1 MLIEKGTAMNKEA
14 RHFAKSILYTVTSNV
29 LTLAIST
36 IVVLVIPKLFGMQ
49 EYGYWQLYAFYTA
62 YVGFLHFGWN
72 DGIYLRYGGQDYE
85 QLDKKLFFSQF
96 YMLILFEIIIGLLII
111 LMASVWITDVERN
124 FIILMSVFSM
134 FILNVRYFLFFVLQA
149 TNRIKE
155 FSQLTILDRVLYAV
169 ILVIMLIMG
178 VRDYRSLIYAD
189 LVARGI
195 TLLFTM
201 VSCREIAFGKWK
213 TFTFTFSEMSKN
225 ISDGIKLMFAT
236 IASILIIGVV
246 RFFIERSW
254 DIATFGKVSL
264 TISISNLMMVFI
276 TTVGI
281 VIYPLLRRAKRE
293 DLADIYRLIRNLLS
307 PFLLGVLIF
316 FNPLR
321 YVLLLWL
328 PNYAD
333 SVKYMAIIFPIVV
346 YEGLMSLLVNTF
358 FKTIRAEA
366 KLLHFNVITL
376 ALSVILT
383 IGSTIL
389 LHNLELSIISILVL
403 LATRCI
409 LSELWITRKLGIDIR
424 IEMVK
429 EAIMTL
435 GFVLT
440 SWVLSP
446 LGGWL
451 VFTLLYGIYV
461 FTKRKS
467 LTQSVRQIVR
477 MMKVGS

>member
-1 MLIEKGTAMNKEA
+1 
-14 RHFAKSILYTVTSNV
+14 
-29 LTLAIST
+29 
-36 IVVLVIPKLFGMQ
+36 MQ
-49 EYGYWQLYAFYTA
+49 EYGYWQLYAFYTSF
-62 YVGFLHFGWN
+62 VGFLHFGWN
-72 DGIYLRYGGQDYE
+72 DGIYLRYGGQDYK

-96 YMLILFEIIIGLLII
+96 YMLIIFELLIGIMII
-111 LMASVWITDVERN
+111 LMTLLWITDVERN

-155 FSQLTILDRVLYAV
+155 FSKLTILDRVLYAV
-169 ILVIMLIMG
+169 ILVIMLVLG
-178 VRDYRSLIYAD
+178 VRDYRYLIYAE
-189 LVARGI
+189 LLARGI
-195 TLLFTM
+195 TLVFTM
-201 VSCREIAFGKWK
+201 FSCREIAFAKLK
-213 TFTFTFSEMSKN
+213 SFTFTFSEMRKN
-225 ISDGIKLMFAT
+225 ISVGVKLMFAT
-236 IASILIIGVV
+236 IASLLIMGVV

-281 VIYPLLRRAKRE
+281 VIYPLLRRAKHE
-293 DLADIYRLIRNLLS
+293 DLADIYQLIRNLLS

-321 YVLLLWL
+321 YLLLQWL
-328 PNYAD
+328 PNYAE
-333 SVKYMAIIFPIVV
+333 SIKYMAIIFPIVV

-383 IGSTIL
+383 IISTIV
-389 LHNLELSIISILVL
+389 LHNLELSIVSILVL

-409 LSELWITRKLGIDIR
+409 LSELWITHKLGIDIR
-424 IEMVK
+424 IEIVK
-429 EAIMTL
+429 EALMTI
-435 GFVLT
+435 GFVISSL
-440 SWVLSP
+440 VLNP
-446 LGGWL
+446 LDGWL
-451 VFTLLYGIYV
+451 VFTLLYVIYLI
-461 FTKRKS
+461 TKRKS
-467 LTQSVRQIVR
+467 LKHAINEIVH
-477 MMKVGS
+477 MMKVST